1 MADGFLLSAFLFFK
15 KRNPKKRGV
24 LLSVLKPDF
33 RFNCILDI
41 KPEDIKNSGAKF
53 VLLDTDNTLALH
65 GSQEPLKGVLEWID
79 EMRKNGIEPILLSN
93 NSRERIEPFA
103 KKLGVPFVYKSAKP
117 LSKGFS
123 IACKKL
129 SAKPEETAVIGDQI
143 FTDVLGGKL
152 FGSKVFLTEPIGPET
167 NAFIKFKRIIE
178 KFIR

>member
-1 MADGFLLSAFLFFK
+1 M
-15 KRNPKKRGV
+15 
-24 LLSVLKPDF
+24 SVLKPDY

-41 KPEDIKNSGAKF
+41 TAEDIKNSGARF

-65 GSQEPLKGVLEWID
+65 GSQEPLEGVSEWIS
-79 EMRKNGIEPILLSN
+79 EIRKSGIEPIILSN

-103 KKLGVPFVYKSAKP
+103 EKLGIPFVYKSAKP
-117 LSKGFS
+117 LSKGFK

-129 SAKPEETAVIGDQI
+129 SANPEETAVIGDQI

-152 FGSKVFLTEPIGPET
+152 FGSKVFLTEPLGPET
-167 NAFIKFKRIIE
+167 NRFIKFKRILE

>member
-1 MADGFLLSAFLFFK
+1 M
-15 KRNPKKRGV
+15 
-24 LLSVLKPDF
+24 SVLKPDF

-117 LSKGFS
+117 L
-123 IACKKL
+123 
-129 SAKPEETAVIGDQI
+129 
-143 FTDVLGGKL
+143 
-152 FGSKVFLTEPIGPET
+152 
-167 NAFIKFKRIIE
+167 
-178 KFIR
+178 